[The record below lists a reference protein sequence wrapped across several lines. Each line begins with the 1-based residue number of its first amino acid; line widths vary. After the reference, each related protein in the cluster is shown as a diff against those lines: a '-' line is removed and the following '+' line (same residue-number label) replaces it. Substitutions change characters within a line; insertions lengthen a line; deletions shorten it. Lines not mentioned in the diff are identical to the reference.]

1 MEHEVSLNWLEK
13 MKFEVTQPDG
23 YIVSLDADDSPD
35 QSSTRPK
42 PLLLSA
48 LAGCTAMDV
57 ISMLQK
63 MRVDIKD
70 MQVKVNGELTED
82 HPKYYKNMHITY
94 IFTGKDIDIKKI
106 EKAIELSQ
114 EKYCGVSALFKM
126 AIPLTYSV
134 EIKA

>member
-1 MEHEVSLNWLEK
+1 MGHEVTLNWLEK

-57 ISMLQK
+57 MSMLQK

-106 EKAIELSQ
+106 EKAIDLSQ

>member
-1 MEHEVSLNWLEK
+1 MGHEVTLNWLEN

-106 EKAIELSQ
+106 EKAIDLSQ